1 MDRRARGVAGGG
13 VGRRVGRRNLPLVV
27 SVGRRVATPT
37 RVAAL
42 GLVLGPAAF
51 ITAWAVAGSRMPDPY
66 TPVGDAI
73 SRTAAVGSPQ
83 RELMTSGFLLYA
95 AGSVVGSLAL
105 RRAVPGPAW
114 IASAVN
120 GAATVGVALTPLEH
134 SSSLDAAHAV
144 TATTGYVSLALT
156 PILAARPLAAAGR
169 AGLARASV
177 ATGGAVGACLAATVA
192 SDEMSGLLQRLGL
205 TIGDAWLIL
214 AGATILAGGSM
225 GAGARGDGPG

>member
-13 VGRRVGRRNLPLVV
+13 VGRRNLPLVV
-27 SVGRRVATPT
+27 SVGRRVATTT

-51 ITAWAVAGSRMPDPY
+51 ITAWAVAGSRMPEPYDPMS
-66 TPVGDAI
+66 DAI

-83 RELMTSGFLLYA
+83 RGLMTSGFLLYA
-95 AGSVVGSLAL
+95 AGSAIGSLAL
-105 RRAVPGPAW
+105 RRVVPGPAW

-120 GAATVGVALTPLEH
+120 AAATVGVALTPLEH
-134 SSSLDAAHAV
+134 SGSLDTAHAI
-144 TATTGYVSLALT
+144 TATTGYVTLALT
-156 PILAARPLAAAGR
+156 PILAAGPLAAAGR
-169 AGLARASV
+169 VGLARASV

-214 AGATILAGGSM
+214 AGAAILAGGSM